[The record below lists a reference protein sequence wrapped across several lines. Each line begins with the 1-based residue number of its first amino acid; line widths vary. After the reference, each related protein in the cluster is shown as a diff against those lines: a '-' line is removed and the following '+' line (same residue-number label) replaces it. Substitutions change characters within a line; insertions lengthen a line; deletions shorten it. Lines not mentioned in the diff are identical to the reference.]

1 MTNNDLLNLLNPKNV
16 EEETLKKI
24 SEIQERIIA
33 KDNND
38 ISLED
43 QLIMM
48 GSAVQL
54 NAILTPETFTKE
66 ELKKYDEQFQEIW
79 ERWYLKNQDIAKI
92 ELAEKL
98 SKACERILG
107 KLNQEEIYV
116 EM

>member
-1 MTNNDLLNLLNPKNV
+1 MTNNDLLNLLNPREI

-38 ISLED
+38 ISFDD

-54 NAILTPETFTKE
+54 NAILTPETFTDE

-79 ERWYLKNQDIAKI
+79 ERWYRKNQDIAKM
-92 ELAEKL
+92 ELSESL
-98 SKACERILG
+98 SNVCKRIFG
-107 KLNQEEIYV
+107 ELN
-116 EM
+116 

>member
-1 MTNNDLLNLLNPKNV
+1 MTNNDLLNLLNSKDL
-16 EEETLKKI
+16 EEEILKKI
-24 SEIQERIIA
+24 SEIQERVIA

-54 NAILTPETFTKE
+54 NAILNSETFTDG
-66 ELKKYDEQFQEIW
+66 ELKKYDNQFQEIW
-79 ERWYLKNQDIAKI
+79 ERWYLKNQDIAKM
-92 ELAEKL
+92 ELAETL

-107 KLNQEEIYV
+107 KLN
-116 EM
+116 

>member
-1 MTNNDLLNLLNPKNV
+1 MTNNDLLNLLNPREI

-24 SEIQERIIA
+24 SEIQERVIA

-54 NAILTPETFTKE
+54 NAILNPETFTDE

-79 ERWYLKNQDIAKI
+79 ERWYLKNQDIAKM
-92 ELAEKL
+92 ELAESL
-98 SKACERILG
+98 SEACEKILR
-107 KLNQEEIYV
+107 KLN
-116 EM
+116 

>member
-1 MTNNDLLNLLNPKNV
+1 MTNNDLLNLLNPREI

-24 SEIQERIIA
+24 SEIQERVIA

-54 NAILTPETFTKE
+54 NAILNPETFTDE

-79 ERWYLKNQDIAKI
+79 ERWYQKNQDIAKM
-92 ELAEKL
+92 ELVESLSEACRRIFEKL
-98 SKACERILG
+98 
-107 KLNQEEIYV
+107 N
-116 EM
+116 